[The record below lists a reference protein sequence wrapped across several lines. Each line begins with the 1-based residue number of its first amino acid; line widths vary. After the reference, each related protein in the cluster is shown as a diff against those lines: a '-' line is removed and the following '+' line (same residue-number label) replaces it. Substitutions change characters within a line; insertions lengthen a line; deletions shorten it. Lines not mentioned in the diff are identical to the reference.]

1 MGLFFLTQYLYY
13 MKRII
18 LRENQFKM
26 IISHRSDEILEEGF
40 KEWGLL
46 GLMTLASIAG
56 LKAQN
61 TPMDSS
67 YIKAAE
73 LVQDKLEYGDDDL
86 NQVFNDAQIK
96 LNKENLEKL
105 KSVSKK
111 DFDEAKLEVYKTSSK
126 SRLKSKQKQGFAV
139 TDIKVTKDTILPKY
153 SIVVIEDSLE
163 LNSDNIFNTGGYKL
177 SEESKNN
184 IINIFDALSDNG
196 KITSIIIES
205 STDKEPIRMGNDE
218 LAKLRAE
225 SVKKVVDNFGVSD
238 VKIKTTPNQGPNVFS
253 NNMSK
258 EDRVKARK
266 QTEQYRH
273 VKISVVQEITVET
286 KTVASKVLNNY
297 EIEMVKLKQ
306 TFNSKKYRGKVF
318 IKKTHKKPKCS
329 KVKIKG
335 KSIPCFF
342 E

>member
-1 MGLFFLTQYLYY
+1 

-18 LRENQFKM
+18 LKESQFKM
-26 IISHRSDEILEEGF
+26 VINHRSDEILKEEILEEGF
-40 KEWGLL
+40 NNWALTGLI
-46 GLMTLASIAG
+46 TLASLVG
-56 LKAQN
+56 LKAQD

-73 LVQDKLEYGDDDL
+73 LIQDKLESGDEDL
-86 NQVFNDAQIK
+86 YKLFSDAQIK
-96 LNKENLEKL
+96 LNDKNLEKL
-105 KSVSKK
+105 KSVSEK
-111 DFDEAKLEVYKTSSK
+111 DFEDAKLEIYNTKSK
-126 SRLKSKQKQGFAV
+126 SRLKSKQKQGFTV
-139 TDIKVTKDTILPKY
+139 SDIKITKDTILPKY
-153 SIVVIEDSLE
+153 SVVVIEDSLE
-163 LNSDNIFNTGGYKL
+163 LNSDNIFNTGGYEL

-196 KITSIIIES
+196 KITSITIES

-225 SVKKVVDNFGVSD
+225 SVKRLVDGFGVSN
-238 VKIKTTPNQGPNVFS
+238 VKIKTTPNQGPDVFIK
-253 NNMSK
+253 NMSK
-258 EDRVKARK
+258 EDRVKARE

-273 VKISVVQEITVET
+273 VKISVVQEITLET
-286 KTVASKVLNNY
+286 KTVASKVINNY

-318 IKKTHKKPKCS
+318 IKKTNKKPKCR

-335 KSIPCFF
+335 KPIPCFF